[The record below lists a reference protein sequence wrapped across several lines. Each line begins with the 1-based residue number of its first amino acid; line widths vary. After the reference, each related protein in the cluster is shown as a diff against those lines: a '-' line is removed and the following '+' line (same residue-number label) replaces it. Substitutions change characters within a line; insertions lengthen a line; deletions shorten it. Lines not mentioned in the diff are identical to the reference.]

1 MLQTIECLFERETGD
16 KVTIPARCVEVPTHG
31 ACPTQS
37 FADTLMPRIV
47 HVPAANGVRPTDT
60 ATPTASVVAATASA
74 AAASNAIRRLAAG
87 KWPCSSS
94 GATEEAEAV
103 RLADPD
109 HRVSCG
115 ARRRNRRRLCVSCGA
130 RRKNL

>member
-47 HVPAANGVRPTDT
+47 HVPAANSVRPTDT
-60 ATPTASVVAATASA
+60 APPTASVVAAPTASA
-74 AAASNAIRRLAAG
+74 AAPARNAIRRLAAAA
-87 KWPCSSS
+87 WPYRSS
-94 GATEEAEAV
+94 GATKEAEAV

-115 ARRRNRRRLCVSCGA
+115 ARR
-130 RRKNL
+130 KNF